1 MDARESAAVRLGRP
15 CRRHADDHLCPGAR
29 ARAREV
35 VRATHSR
42 RVGGGAGGTV
52 SRDEAR
58 RPELPVALRRQP
70 LAGRAVPPDVQSPP
84 ALVSGGKPRTGRR
97 LARRV
102 WRARS
107 EVGNSELSGMAGPGH
122 PGQVQGDR
130 PPWQLVRCQSAPST
144 TVPVDE
150 STPPVPLHS
159 AVRAFGTWRSPHS
172 PRSWRVASTK
182 VNIPYIPGWV

>member
-1 MDARESAAVRLGRP
+1 MTITCVPEPAAGHVVLEVGLAAR
-15 CRRHADDHLCPGAR
+15 C
-29 ARAREV
+29 
-35 VRATHSR
+35 RATKHGDPSSR
-42 RVGGGAGGTV
+42 WRFDG
-52 SRDEAR
+52 SRWRAE
-58 RPELPVALRRQP
+58 PFLRN
-70 LAGRAVPPDVQSPP
+70 AQSPP

-144 TVPVDE
+144 TVPVDD